1 MGKIKLI
8 SDEYH
13 EDECGHT
20 INNYF
25 VKLKRLHKDAIMPT
39 YETTSSACADLYS
52 IEDVTFRSKDLKF
65 VRIGWSMEVN
75 PGFCI
80 EIYNRSSLSSKK
92 ELIIVSSRIIDAD
105 YRGEILVPMKL
116 IADLPIGWVVKIKK
130 GDRIA
135 QMMVKQAIQCGFE
148 EVTELSETN
157 RGSGG
162 FGSTGR

>member
-8 SDEYH
+8 SDEYY
-13 EDECGHT
+13 EGEYGQT

-25 VKLKRLHKDAIMPT
+25 VKLKRLHRGAIIPT
-39 YETTSSACADLYS
+39 YETTNSACADLYAV
-52 IEDVTFRSKDLKF
+52 EDFIFRSKDLKF
-65 VRIGWSMEVN
+65 ISTGWAMEVN

-92 ELIIVSSRIIDAD
+92 ELVIVSSRIIDAD
-105 YRGEILVPMKL
+105 YRGEVFVPMKL
-116 IADLPIGWVVKIKK
+116 IADLPIGRVVKIEK

-157 RGSGG
+157 RGGGG